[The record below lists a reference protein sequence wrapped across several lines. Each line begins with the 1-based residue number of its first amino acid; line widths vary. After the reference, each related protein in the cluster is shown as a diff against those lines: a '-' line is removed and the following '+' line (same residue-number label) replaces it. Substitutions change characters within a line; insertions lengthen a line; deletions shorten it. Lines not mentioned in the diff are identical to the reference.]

1 MLIFHRSV
9 AMKVLVILLGLVAL
23 VSAQGDNCCSS
34 GDVEQLLRDWESV
47 WGAQFSGRR
56 TAIGR
61 AVFDK

>member
-1 MLIFHRSV
+1 
-9 AMKVLVILLGLVAL
+9 MKVLVILLGLVAL